1 MESDRVPQDN
11 ISTLANHKKAIYA
24 TSGTGGAYGI
34 VASSGWEVEEEVTRQ
49 ALKELERLSH
59 EAYLK
64 VLSGEVSPLYFHMYD
79 QRMDLQVLAQTT
91 GIFKWRLKRHFN
103 PQVFVNLSPKML
115 ERHASALGLSVDELC
130 RLPNVCE
137 ESGA

>member
-24 TSGTGGAYGI
+24 TCETGAYGI

-49 ALKELERLSH
+49 ALKELERLSR

-91 GIFKWRLKRHFN
+91 GIFKWRLKRHFK
-103 PQVFVNLSPKML
+103 PKVFAELSQTML
-115 ERHASALGLSVDELC
+115 ERYASALGLSVDELC
-130 RLPNVCE
+130 RLPNICE